1 MSIAEGV
8 PAKLIATIYAEDPDL
23 PENNAEYT
31 FIKLRC
37 DLDSPSTCGSFS
49 FTPKLD
55 CKYKE
60 SPKYKYV
67 TDY

>member
-23 PENNAEYT
+23 PENDAEFT
-31 FIKLRC
+31 FTKLAC
-37 DLDSPSTCGSFS
+37 GEDTPSTCGSFS
-49 FTPKLD
+49 FTSKVD

-60 SPKYKYV
+60 SQK
-67 TDY
+67 